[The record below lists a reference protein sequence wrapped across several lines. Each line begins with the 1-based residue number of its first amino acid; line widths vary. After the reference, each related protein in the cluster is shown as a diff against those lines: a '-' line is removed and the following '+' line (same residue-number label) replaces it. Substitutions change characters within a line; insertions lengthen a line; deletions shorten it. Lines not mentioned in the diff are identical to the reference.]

1 MQATVIK
8 PILHKYLINDNF
20 SHDSYI
26 WEQRVWLWLHSPN
39 SDSDLSVNDTYK
51 LPIKFGN
58 CGKCQRSVSLNCGK
72 SFFLELASDSDFFS
86 QKKKKKL
93 VIAILESMTWIS
105 HVSKFGKCY
114 YIIN

>member
-86 QKKKKKL
+86 QKKKKTSDSDLRVNDMDKSRFKVWKVL
-93 VIAILESMTWIS
+93 L
-105 HVSKFGKCY
+105 Y
-114 YIIN
+114 Y